1 MAPKGEIQRF
11 TLDNNTTFTTILDKY
26 RGLGRFTTFECKKA
40 KILLR
45 YMNEYS

>member
-26 RGLGRFTTFECKKA
+26 RGTWPV
-40 KILLR
+40 
-45 YMNEYS
+45 YNV